1 MYATAQ
7 NNSAYARENAQM
19 RVLVVDERF
28 DSRWVI
34 SGWLSELRAGIFV
47 DSAASGEEA
56 LASIERTAP
65 NFVLADHDLPDM
77 DGCELARRVK
87 AAPNPPV
94 VIIMAHTKDAKLDA
108 ECAAA
113 GVDTWLE
120 KRHLQARL
128 PAFLAAAEGAT
139 ARQRTEE

>member
-1 MYATAQ
+1 
-7 NNSAYARENAQM
+7 M

-34 SGWLSELRAGIFV
+34 SGWLSELRARFFV
-47 DSAASGEEA
+47 DSAASGDEA
-56 LASIERTAP
+56 LAAIERVRP
-65 NFVLADHDLPDM
+65 DFVLADHNLPDM

-94 VIIMAHTKDAKLDA
+94 VIIMAQTKDAKLDA

-139 ARQRTEE
+139 VRRRTAE